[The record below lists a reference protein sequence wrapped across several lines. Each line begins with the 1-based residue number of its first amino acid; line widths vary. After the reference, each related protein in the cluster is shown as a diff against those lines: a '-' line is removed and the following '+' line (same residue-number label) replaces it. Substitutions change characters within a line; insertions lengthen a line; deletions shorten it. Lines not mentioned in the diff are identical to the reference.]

1 MSFQLRYSPQAQR
14 DMDAVWDGVL
24 EASCDV
30 DVADRYVEEFAD
42 RIAEKRRFPRSGSPL
57 YYRGL
62 FTGYFSVNYKAYRAF
77 YRVRED
83 YIEVS
88 RIIPTKRDFMRVLF
102 GLEDGGERE

>member
-1 MSFQLRYSPQAQR
+1 MSFRLRYSPQAQR

-24 EASCDV
+24 EASGDV
-30 DVADRYVEEFAD
+30 DVAERYVEEFAD

-62 FTGYFSVNYKAYRAF
+62 FTGYYTVNYKAYRAF

-102 GLEDGGERE
+102 GLEDGGEQE